1 MLGQRIFSKSWT
13 LCPLKDLF
21 PAELSHLIKYPKAI
35 RQQYIEIKKLVE
47 ITTKNASK
55 QTSFN

>member
-13 LCPLKDLF
+13 LCSFKGLF
-21 PAELSHLIKYPKAI
+21 PAELAHLIKYPKAI
-35 RQQYIEIKKLVE
+35 KQQYIEIMKLVA

-55 QTSFN
+55 QISLN